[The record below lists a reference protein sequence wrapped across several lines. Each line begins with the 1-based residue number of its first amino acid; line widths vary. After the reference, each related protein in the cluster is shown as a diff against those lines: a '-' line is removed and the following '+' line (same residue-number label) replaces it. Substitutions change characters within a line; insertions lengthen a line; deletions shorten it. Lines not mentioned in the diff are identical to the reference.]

1 MQRPPYH
8 RVFTT
13 SMAVIAAL
21 AVASTAVSTARAQAD
36 RTPGPSN
43 QAQADKTQPDKTQDI
58 SEQKLDAAV
67 AAIKQIASVKA
78 DYEKKL
84 EEAPQSDRERIADE
98 AESAIVR
105 AVTDNGLSVKEYES
119 IMVVAQN
126 NPEVRQK
133 IIRKIRPSE

>member
-1 MQRPPYH
+1 MQRPTSS
-8 RVFTT
+8 RVCMT

-21 AVASTAVSTARAQAD
+21 AVASPAVSTARAQAD
-36 RTPGPSN
+36 QTPGLSD
-43 QAQADKTQPDKTQDI
+43 QAAADKTPDI

-67 AAIKQIASVKA
+67 AAIKQIASVKE

-84 EEAPQSDRERIADE
+84 EAAPQSDRERLADE

-133 IIRKIRPSE
+133 IISKIRPSE

>member
-1 MQRPPYH
+1 MQRATYS
-8 RVFTT
+8 RLFTT
-13 SMAVIAAL
+13 SMAVIATL
-21 AVASTAVSTARAQAD
+21 AVASPAVSTARAQAD
-36 RTPGPSN
+36 RTPGLSD
-43 QAQADKTQPDKTQDI
+43 QAPADQAPDI

-78 DYEKKL
+78 DYDKKL

>member
-1 MQRPPYH
+1 MQRPPYP
-8 RVFTT
+8 RVVTT
-13 SMAVIAAL
+13 SIAVIAAL
-21 AVASTAVSTARAQAD
+21 AVASPAVSTARAQAD
-36 RTPGPSN
+36 RTPGLSDQVP
-43 QAQADKTQPDKTQDI
+43 ADKTPDI